1 MAAAPDESTEPSGRR
16 FAVLWFLAAVLVA
29 GAVGAL
35 VLTDDPRL
43 LRLGLVSG
51 LWAALT
57 GSFAASRQRLRALE
71 AQQRL
76 AEQQQKHVAELDRE
90 VAERREVELEL
101 QTRHQQQ
108 EAAET
113 SSQVQLLRDEVHALR
128 QALEQATEQVFG
140 KAGVRG
146 TSTRLDGGP
155 ATGSGGRGLAAV
167 EAQQS
172 TVPQPSQQF
181 AGEPWFSAAPVGS
194 VQRFPQRSRSVQ
206 QWPQSPPGVPAQ
218 QQVPA
223 QTWPAE
229 QPHRAPQ
236 RAAPLIGPSSSYG
249 DVAHYSGTF
258 SPFGEVS
265 EPVPAGPEPG
275 GAERPQALPK
285 PAGPA
290 VEHPPGAHSEGTA
303 VVDLLAAYG
312 NISGGAEP
320 GDARN
325 RRRRRS

>member
-1 MAAAPDESTEPSGRR
+1 MAADPGGPAEPSRRR

-29 GAVGAL
+29 GAAGAL

-51 LWAALT
+51 LWAALI

-101 QTRHQQQ
+101 QTRQQQQ

-113 SSQVQLLRDEVHALR
+113 SSQVQRLRDEVHALR

-140 KAGVRG
+140 KSGVRG

-155 ATGSGGRGLAAV
+155 PAGRGLAAV

-172 TVPQPSQQF
+172 TIPQPSQQF
-181 AGEPWFSAAPVGS
+181 AGEPWFSAGS
-194 VQRFPQRSRSVQ
+194 VQRFPERSSSAQ
-206 QWPQSPPGVPAQ
+206 QWPQFPPGAPAQ
-218 QQVPA
+218 QQVPT

-236 RAAPLIGPSSSYG
+236 RAAPKIGPSGSYG
-249 DVAHYSGTF
+249 GVAHYSGTF

-275 GAERPQALPK
+275 GAERPQAVPQ

-290 VEHPPGAHSEGTA
+290 EHPPGAHSEGTA